1 MSNDSTIPRIMVL
14 DLETTSLNTDEAII
28 KTAGVWTNKTDKISY
43 LYHEDLYIL
52 KKAILKAD
60 FIVTFN
66 GERYDIPVL
75 LNREN
80 QVIKYESSIKR
91 KHIDLYPIVKKRAG
105 MFGQHVF
112 KEGFSLDAICKAL
125 KIGKKIDDFDYGI
138 LQKENLTPADKIEI
152 ERYLKVDIELTRD
165 LYLFLE
171 AMFAPFKQFLPE
183 KDILKKN
190 YIKSSPG
197 SLAYK
202 AICHMAGLPERY
214 KDTER
219 GEEGDD
225 NIDSSFKGGD
235 VLGPYVDSR
244 IGRIR
249 PVDYASEYPHAFM
262 QANLFTPCKH
272 CVKGECQYRYEGG
285 TINNSC
291 TLSLYGSYCTKN
303 GMGVLEQTIK
313 KMYLMRIEAKKE
325 VKKYKK
331 LLKKENLSEV
341 DRKEFIRLKEV
352 AYGLQYALK
361 ILNNTAYGLSSSPK
375 FVSLYFE
382 NTAPD
387 CTKIGR
393 FWLNYLHIE
402 AGKAGYERLYGDTDS
417 CYLVDPYESDEKLQ
431 KFLDRVLGEL
441 KSIMPFPQD
450 TFKIEIE
457 DPVQYIQFFRDK
469 GGDLKKKMYI
479 LLLDDGTVKVKGLPV
494 IKSDSSLL
502 AREIWNRY
510 LKPYISEHKDAI
522 VSRNL
527 IDEWMEEIL
536 EENLE
541 YAAVEFKVQEVD
553 SYQNPNQLHAQ
564 ISAKYGEGRHL
575 MVKNKLGLGVG
586 KSVSYL
592 PVEEAKNIPVRHL
605 DLSRTYSDLS
615 DLILSDQLTFGDI
628 FTSDDQTVIGE

>member
-1 MSNDSTIPRIMVL
+1 MKKNEPLILVV
-14 DLETTSLNTDEAII
+14 DLETTSLNTEEAVI
-28 KTAGVWTNKTDKISY
+28 KTAGVWSNKTDKIVY
-43 LYHEDLYIL
+43 LYEKDLPLL
-52 KKAILKAD
+52 KKAIRKAD
-60 FIVTFN
+60 FVVTFN

-75 LNREN
+75 LNQKN
-80 QVIKYESSIKR
+80 QVLKYESSIKR
-91 KHIDLYPIVKKRAG
+91 KHIDLYPIIKKRAG

-125 KIGKKIDDFDYGI
+125 KIGEKIDDFDYRI
-138 LQKENLTPADKIEI
+138 LLKEVFTPEDKKEI

-165 LYLFLE
+165 LFLFLE
-171 AMFAPFKQFLPE
+171 DMFEAFKQFLPE
-183 KDILKKN
+183 KDVLKKN

-202 AICHMAGLPERY
+202 VICHLAGLPELYR
-214 KDTER
+214 DSDR
-219 GEEGDD
+219 GDGFDEDVDD
-225 NIDSSFKGGD
+225 SFKGGD
-235 VLGPYVDSR
+235 VLGPYVNSK

-262 QANLFTPCKH
+262 QANLFSPCKH
-272 CVKGECQYRYEGG
+272 CIKGECEYRYEGG

-303 GMGVLEQTIK
+303 GMGLLERTLL
-313 KMYLMRIEAKKE
+313 KMYLMRMEAKKE

-331 LLKKENLSEV
+331 LLKDKNLSEEK
-341 DRKEFIRLKEV
+341 REEYTWLKETKD
-352 AYGLQYALK
+352 GLQYALK
-361 ILNNTAYGLSSSPK
+361 IVINTIYGLSSSPK

-382 NTAPD
+382 HTAPD

-417 CYLVDPYESDEKLQ
+417 CYLVDPYESNEKLQ

-457 DPVQYIQFFRDK
+457 DPVQYIQFFKDK
-469 GGDLKKKMYI
+469 DGHGYKKKMYI
-479 LLLDDGTVKVKGLPV
+479 MLLDDGTVKVKGLPV

-510 LKPYISEHKDAI
+510 LKPYVAEHKNAI
-522 VSRNL
+522 VSRDL
-527 IDEWMEEIL
+527 IDGWMEDIL
-536 EENLE
+536 EEDIE
-541 YAAVEFKVQEVD
+541 YAAVEFKVKEPD
-553 SYQNPNQLHAQ
+553 TYQNPNQLHAQ
-564 ISAKYGEGRHL
+564 IAAKYGEGRHL
-575 MVKNKLGLGVG
+575 MIKNKIGLGVG
-586 KSVSYL
+586 KSVNYL
-592 PVEEAKNIPVRHL
+592 PVEEAKKIPMRHL

-615 DLILSDQLTFGDI
+615 DLILSDQLTLGDI
-628 FTSDDQTVIGE
+628 FTSDDETIIGG